1 MFLTVNHLAFT
12 AKSILSGESKTL
24 IRWTDVTS
32 VEKSNNLIAPDS
44 ICVSTREGDFQFGLF
59 LGGQAAEEAYDI
71 ISQLANLAMRKLIDE
86 NATAE
91 TSVLNQVRERVGGG
105 GGPGGGRRRNISRK
119 TKNASALKRNL
130 DANKICQEYRKALC
144 IFYL

>member
-1 MFLTVNHLAFT
+1 M
-12 AKSILSGESKTL
+12 
-24 IRWTDVTS
+24 TS

-105 GGPGGGRRRNISRK
+105 GPGGGRRRNISRK

-130 DANKICQEYRKALC
+130 DANKICQEYRQALC
-144 IFYL
+144 ILFTYSLGLLLLEGRSFYLLFIF